1 MFYKEGS
8 NYNLNSRRFKCNE
21 FININIL
28 HVKKDISIFS
38 TFTDYN
44 KWYEPLQIMINGM
57 EDKWLYFEAL

>member
-8 NYNLNSRRFKCNE
+8 NNHVNSRRFKCSE
-21 FININIL
+21 LININIL